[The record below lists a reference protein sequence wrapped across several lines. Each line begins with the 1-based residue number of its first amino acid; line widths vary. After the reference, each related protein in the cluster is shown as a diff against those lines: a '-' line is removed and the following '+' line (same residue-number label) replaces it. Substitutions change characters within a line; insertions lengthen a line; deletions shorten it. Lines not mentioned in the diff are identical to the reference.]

1 MFSLHLTNYKY
12 DPNIVL
18 IVQKSIITIGY
29 LIYICVDI
37 FFPFFIISSCHSF
50 IIRLIIIIIF
60 SFILHLVSKTWL
72 IWSAYN
78 ALRELDYIFIDFS
91 LFKHQFLLIFNFYW
105 LSTSVGSYWPKYYS
119 YCMHHEFEG
128 YIVIYY
134 RNIC

>member
-91 LFKHQFLLIFNFYW
+91 LFKVVNINFFSSLIFIGYQHLLGHID
-105 LSTSVGSYWPKYYS
+105 LSIIHIACTMSLRG
-119 YCMHHEFEG
+119 
-128 YIVIYY
+128 IL
-134 RNIC
+134 